1 MYQVDAKFFYHTIN
15 PNSNIKLLCQ
25 SQLRI
30 LIQCHTSCILK
41 PSEGNKERE
50 NCKRMTKIFDKLIQ
64 NGIISMFVCFES
76 LFKSIK
82 SAPCI
87 NSTTHMKVRMFQCSA
102 SMQVVKHG
110 LETCHFI
117 LLLFSSD
124 QIVLTH

>member
-1 MYQVDAKFFYHTIN
+1 
-15 PNSNIKLLCQ
+15 
-25 SQLRI
+25 
-30 LIQCHTSCILK
+30 
-41 PSEGNKERE
+41 
-50 NCKRMTKIFDKLIQ
+50 
-64 NGIISMFVCFES
+64 MFVCFES

-82 SAPCI
+82 SAPCV
-87 NSTTHMKVRMFQCSA
+87 NSTTVTHESTKLMFQRSA